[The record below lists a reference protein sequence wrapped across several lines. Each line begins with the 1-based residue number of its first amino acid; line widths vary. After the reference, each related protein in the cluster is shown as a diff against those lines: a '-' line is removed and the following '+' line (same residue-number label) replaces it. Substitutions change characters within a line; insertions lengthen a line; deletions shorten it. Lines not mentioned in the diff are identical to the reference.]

1 MRDRPSR
8 RFQFASVV
16 LAALAL
22 AACSKED
29 AAPAPAATPAATAA
43 KPAAATTAAATPAA
57 TPASSQGVFSREE
70 LDQMFAPIALY
81 PDKLI
86 AQVLMAAT
94 YPGNVAD
101 AAAWSKAHPEAK
113 GDPAVALVAD
123 QPWDPSVQALV
134 AFPQVLATLG
144 QDPGW
149 VQRMGDAFLAQP
161 EAVMDSV
168 QRLRRQ
174 AQQAGNLASNE
185 YQKVSVEEP
194 PPEVIAAAQAVPQDV
209 STGYAPPPPAPVIVI
224 ESAQPDTVYVPS
236 YDPTTVYGT
245 WAYPAYP
252 PTYYPP
258 PAAYYPLG
266 GAMMRG
272 IAWGT
277 GLAIADSLWGDSDW
291 WGGDVDINVNSY
303 NNLNVN
309 RQLNAGDNTWRH
321 DPARR
326 DGVPYRDQA
335 NRERYGR
342 QLEGASDRAQ
352 FRGDDANRARQ
363 REQARASMER
373 RGVDTPARSNLE
385 AQARARDVARSPE
398 GRAALEG
405 RDPRAGGDRA
415 AAADRARAQAAA
427 GGGRDAAA
435 ARSQGQAR
443 QSQQRARQSQGN
455 AQARNAARQQYQGQG
470 RGRDNAFQGA
480 SQPRAAQSHAQR
492 GRSSYASAQRP
503 QSSRGGGQQVHRQ
516 AQAPRQHQAS
526 RGGGR
531 PSSGGSRPAS
541 GGGRRR

>member
-1 MRDRPSR
+1 MHNRLRRPLW
-8 RFQFASVV
+8 AV
-16 LAALAL
+16 ALAMAML
-22 AACSKED
+22 ATAACSKDETPE
-29 AAPAPAATPAATAA
+29 APAPAATAAAPATAATAA
-43 KPAAATTAAATPAA
+43 APAPTAASTQA
-57 TPASSQGVFSREE
+57 VFSREE

-101 AAAWSKAHPEAK
+101 AAAWSKAHPSAK
-113 GDPAVALVAD
+113 GDSAVALVAD
-123 QPWDPSVQALV
+123 QPWDPSVQSLV

-185 YQKVSVEEP
+185 YQKVSTQAP
-194 PPEVIAAAQAVPQDV
+194 PPEVLAAAQAVPADV
-209 STGYAPPPPAPVIVI
+209 AGVAPAPPEPVIII

-236 YDPTTVYGT
+236 YDPTTVYGS
-245 WAYPAYP
+245 WPYPAYP

-266 GAMMRG
+266 GAMLRG

-291 WGGDVDINVNSY
+291 WGGDVDIDVNRY
-303 NNLNVN
+303 NNINVN
-309 RQLNAGDNTWRH
+309 RQINAGDNTWRH

-335 NRERYGR
+335 NRDRYGR
-342 QLEGASDRAQ
+342 QLDGAAERAQ
-352 FRGDDANRARQ
+352 FRGEDANRTRQ

-373 RGVDTPARSNLE
+373 RGVDAPARTNAE
-385 AQARARDVARSPE
+385 AQARAREVARSPE
-398 GRAALEG
+398 ARAALEG
-405 RDPRAGGDRA
+405 RDARGAGAPTRGGDRA

-427 GGGRDAAA
+427 GERRDAAG
-435 ARSQGQAR
+435 ARSQAQAR
-443 QSQQRARQSQGN
+443 QSQQRARQAQGN
-455 AQARNAARQQYQGQG
+455 TQARDAARQRHHAQGG
-470 RGRDNAFQGA
+470 GRDNAFRGA
-480 SQPRAAQSHAQR
+480 SQPRTAQAQAQR
-492 GRSSYASAQRP
+492 GRSSHAAAQRP
-503 QSSRGGGQQVHRQ
+503 QSARGGGQPVQRQ

-526 RGGGR
+526 RGG
-531 PSSGGSRPAS
+531 SRSAPAG